1 LGAAQAS
8 GAAGARRRWPAGA
21 HARRRRRGF
30 TLLELLVAIT
40 ILAFIS
46 VIAWRGLSSLTATRE
61 RLEPQNNQVRSL
73 LAGFGQMELDLAHVP
88 RNATLYALP
97 TQAVRVLV
105 VDGQRSLQILR
116 LADSPDG
123 SRASAVQLVLYRV
136 QDGVLQ
142 RQTTPAQRYY
152 SAEAPSR
159 LETVALVPGI
169 DDLQIRVWQT
179 NVGWITPASDA
190 DTAGVVGLELRLQ
203 RHDGTFLRR
212 VFAVG

>member
-1 LGAAQAS
+1 LHRGRLGS
-8 GAAGARRRWPAGA
+8 
-21 HARRRRRGF
+21 RGF

-61 RLEPQNNQVRSL
+61 RLQPQNDQVRSL

-88 RNATLYALP
+88 VNATLYALP
-97 TQAVRVLV
+97 TQPVRVIV

-116 LADSPDG
+116 LSDSPDG
-123 SRASAVQLVLYRV
+123 SRASAVQLVLYRIH
-136 QDGVLQ
+136 DGTLE

-152 SAEAPSR
+152 SADASSH
-159 LETVALVPGI
+159 LESVALVPSV
-169 DDLQIRVWQT
+169 DDLQVRVWRT

-212 VFAVG
+212 VFSIG